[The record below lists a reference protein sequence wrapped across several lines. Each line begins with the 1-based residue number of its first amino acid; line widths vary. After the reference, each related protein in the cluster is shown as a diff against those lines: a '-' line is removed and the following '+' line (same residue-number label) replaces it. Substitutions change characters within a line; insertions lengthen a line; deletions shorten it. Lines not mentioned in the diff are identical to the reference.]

1 MTKKYFIQ
9 QLNCHRVTAKT
20 KVGLNSRIQWMKKKH
35 RSGILISR
43 AESVARETL
52 EKTGK
57 HKGPGGRSNW
67 I

>member
-1 MTKKYFIQ
+1 M
-9 QLNCHRVTAKT
+9 TAKT
-20 KVGLNSRIQWMKKKH
+20 KVGLNSRIQWMKKKKKKKKKNRFYFN
-35 RSGILISR
+35 RSGISISS

-57 HKGPGGRSNW
+57 HKGPGGKSNW